1 MKKKILLMASGI
13 FGHVM
18 VGQAALVAH
27 YKFDE
32 TTGTTALDSSG
43 NGYHATIN
51 GGVSFVVDSAA
62 GGAYSFNGTSGFV
75 TASKNGSPNSGFF
88 SSTISSGQ
96 LTLSAWVKTPVT
108 TDNRNV
114 VVYAGSGSA
123 SQTYV
128 DLGYSGT
135 GSGAI
140 NNGGAGSAYARSRPG
155 NLSSGDGVTGVWS
168 QDPVNDDEWNHL
180 VMTLNV
186 GDTSSLL
193 ILYVN
198 GALEHSVTL
207 TGTSHG
213 LPTLNTFSVGRLDR
227 GTPVDYFG
235 GLIDDVQVYSTAL
248 TGSQVAWL
256 SANPGQ
262 AIPEPGTCGL
272 AGLGLLMWRRRRRA

>member
-1 MKKKILLMASGI
+1 MKKKILLIASGI
-13 FGHVM
+13 FSLAM
-18 VGQAALVAH
+18 TGQAALVAH

-43 NGYHATIN
+43 NGYHATIT
-51 GGVSFVVDSAA
+51 GGVTFVVDSAD
-62 GGAYSFNGTSGFV
+62 GGAYSFNGTTGFV
-75 TASKNGSPNSGFF
+75 TASKSGSPNPDFF
-88 SSTISSGQ
+88 SSIIGSGQ
-96 LTLSAWVKTPVT
+96 LTLSAWVKTVAT
-108 TDNRNV
+108 ADNRNV

-123 SQTYV
+123 TQTYV

-140 NNGGAGSAYARSRPG
+140 NDGGAGSAYARSRPG
-155 NLSSGDGVTGVWS
+155 NVGSGAGVTGVWS
-168 QDPVNDDEWNHL
+168 PDPVNDNEWNHL
-180 VMTLNV
+180 VVTLNV
-186 GDTSSLL
+186 GDTSSL
-193 ILYVN
+193 ISLYVN

-227 GTPVDYFG
+227 GSPTDYFE

-256 SANPGQ
+256 AANPGQ
-262 AIPEPGTCGL
+262 AVPEPGAFGL
-272 AGLGLLMWRRRRRA
+272 AGLGFLALLRRKRA